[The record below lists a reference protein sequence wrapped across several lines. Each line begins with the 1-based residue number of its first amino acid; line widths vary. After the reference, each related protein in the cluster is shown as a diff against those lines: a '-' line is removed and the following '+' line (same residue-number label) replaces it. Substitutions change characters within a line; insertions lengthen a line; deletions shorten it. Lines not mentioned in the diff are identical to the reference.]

1 MAKGPTNKTDP
12 DKDDDHKGFGAT
24 DVGPGEANRD
34 EEGTTGLTGD
44 SDASIKGSWLTQ
56 LIGEL
61 TIDGGIGCQVH
72 GLCTGRDALA
82 MSTTLLCKAMHVVK
96 SLSDAG
102 VLYPMCTS

>member
-24 DVGPGEANRD
+24 DVGPGEADRD
-34 EEGTTGLTGD
+34 EEGTTGLTGN

-61 TIDGGIGCQVH
+61 TIDGG
-72 GLCTGRDALA
+72 LA
-82 MSTTLLCKAMHVVK
+82 VK
-96 SLSDAG
+96 YMGYAQAEMRWQCLQHCFAKQCM
-102 VLYPMCTS
+102 L